1 MSPDPRTILGQAA
14 AFARAGQMDKAI
26 EGFRLAVQ
34 LQPALVDGHRMLAM
48 ALIQAG
54 QPDEALP
61 SARRTANLVPKDPH
75 AAILLAVAL
84 QGVGQFE
91 KALAT
96 AERAIKLAP
105 QLGEAHFQAANAL
118 GALNRHDAAAK
129 AYSRVLELDPLAVEA
144 LANRSVA
151 LVRAGHPDA
160 ALADCERLLQLQPW
174 SPVHPV
180 NKGFILL
187 ERGAAAEARAAAEQ
201 AISVAPDFVDA
212 HHLLGEC
219 CFLLG
224 DLEGACAA
232 YQQAVTRAPLRAD
245 FRLRYAFLL
254 RRLGAFAEAH
264 EQSAAVLEAEPGNPA
279 ALFERGMAGK
289 GLGDAVGALED
300 LDALLAKEPPFT
312 EALLARARLLT
323 HLGARADA
331 RAAIDK
337 ALHLD
342 AHNAYALDARANE
355 ALARGA
361 WAEGWAALDAA
372 ARAPRARLAARNV
385 GVWDGAGSP
394 RALVVVAGERLSDTI
409 ALVRLLPLLADRGI
423 EPRLLVADP
432 ADAALFASLDPRV
445 VILPDPERI
454 DPAEEGVLGVALA
467 SLPQLVA
474 PNPILWPRVPYLH
487 APPERLSAWSH
498 ARSAG
503 DLVIGIHWQSEEV
516 GRVEPL
522 RSAPLDAFAPL
533 AAIEGVRLVGLQQG
547 PAAAQMDRVPF
558 RGRILRLESDFDAD
572 GTFLDSAALLHHL
585 DLLVS
590 VDAPLAHLA
599 AAMNRPVL
607 LAASGATHFAFAG
620 DGMDNGLYPS
630 VRVVRQEQAGQW
642 GGVFTAIAA
651 GVEMGRAE
659 THEHK

>member
-1 MSPDPRTILGQAA
+1 
-14 AFARAGQMDKAI
+14 
-26 EGFRLAVQ
+26 
-34 LQPALVDGHRMLAM
+34 
-48 ALIQAG
+48 
-54 QPDEALP
+54 
-61 SARRTANLVPKDPH
+61 
-75 AAILLAVAL
+75 
-84 QGVGQFE
+84 
-91 KALAT
+91 
-96 AERAIKLAP
+96 
-105 QLGEAHFQAANAL
+105 
-118 GALNRHDAAAK
+118 
-129 AYSRVLELDPLAVEA
+129 
-144 LANRSVA
+144 
-151 LVRAGHPDA
+151 AGHPDA
-160 ALADCERLLQLQPW
+160 ALADCERLLELQPW

-201 AISVAPDFVDA
+201 AISLAPDFVDA

-219 CFLLG
+219 CFLIS

-254 RRLGAFAEAH
+254 RRLGAFAQAH
-264 EQSAAVLEAEPGNPA
+264 EQCAAVLEAVPGDPA
-279 ALFERGMAGK
+279 ALFERGMARE
-289 GLGDAVGALED
+289 GLGDAAGALED

-342 AHNAYALDARANE
+342 AHNAHALDARANE

-372 ARAPRARLAARNV
+372 AQAPRARLAARNV
-385 GVWDGAGSP
+385 GIWDGTGSP
-394 RALVVVAGERLSDTI
+394 RILVVAAGERLSDTI
-409 ALVRLLPLLADRGI
+409 ALARLLPLLADRGI

-445 VILPDPERI
+445 VILSDPARI

-474 PNPILWPRVPYLH
+474 PDPALWPRVPYLH

-503 DLVIGIHWQSEEV
+503 DLVIGIHWQSEDG

-522 RSAPLDAFAPL
+522 RGAPLDAFAPL

-620 DGMDNGLYPS
+620 DGADNGFYPS
-630 VRVVRQEQAGQW
+630 VRVVRQEQPGQW

-651 GVEMGRAE
+651 GVEMGKAE
-659 THEHK
+659 NHEHK

>member
-34 LQPALVDGHRMLAM
+34 LQPALVDAHRMLAM
-48 ALIQAG
+48 ALIQTGNAE
-54 QPDEALP
+54 EALP
-61 SARRTANLVPKDPH
+61 SARRTANLAPKDPH

-91 KALAT
+91 KALAA
-96 AERAIKLAP
+96 AERAIKVAP

-118 GALNRHDAAAK
+118 GALGRHDAAAK
-129 AYSRVLELDPLAVEA
+129 AYSRTLELDPLAVEA

-160 ALADCERLLQLQPW
+160 ALADCERLLHLQPW

-187 ERGAAAEARAAAEQ
+187 ERGEAGAARAAAEQ
-201 AISVAPDFVDA
+201 AVKLAPDFVDGY
-212 HHLLGEC
+212 HLLGEC
-219 CFLLG
+219 CFQLG
-224 DLEGACAA
+224 DLPGARDA
-232 YQQAVTRAPLRAD
+232 YDQVVALAPLRAD
-245 FRLRYAFLL
+245 FRLRYAFIL
-254 RRLGAFAEAH
+254 RRLGAFAAAH
-264 EQSAAVLEAEPGNPA
+264 EQSAAVLETMPADPA
-279 ALFERGMAGK
+279 ALFERGMARE
-289 GLGDAVGALED
+289 GLGDAEGALED
-300 LDALLAKEPPFT
+300 LDALLAIEPPFT

-323 HLGARADA
+323 HLADPVDA

-342 AHNAYALDARANE
+342 AHNPHALAARASE
-355 ALARGA
+355 ALGRGA

-372 ARAPRARLAARNV
+372 AQAPRARLALRNV
-385 GVWDGAGSP
+385 GIWDGAGSP
-394 RALVVVAGERLSDTI
+394 RALVVAAGESLSDTL
-409 ALVRLLPLLADRGI
+409 AFVRLLPVLADRGI
-423 EPRLLVADP
+423 EPRLLLSDP
-432 ADAALFASLDPRV
+432 AAAALFANLDPRV
-445 VILPDPERI
+445 VILTDPAQI
-454 DPAEEGVLGVALA
+454 DPAEEGVLGVALT
-467 SLPQLVA
+467 SLPNLIA
-474 PNPILWPRVPYLH
+474 PDPALWPQVPYMQ
-487 APPERLSAWSH
+487 AAPERLSAWSH

-503 DLVIGIHWQSEEV
+503 DLVIGIHWQSEDA

-522 RSAPLDAFAPL
+522 RSAPLEAFAPL

-547 PAAAQMDRVPF
+547 PAADEMDRVSF

-572 GTFLDSAALLHHL
+572 ATFLDSAALIHHL

-590 VDAPLAHLA
+590 VDAPIAHLA

-607 LAASGATHFAFAG
+607 LAASGGAHFAFAG
-620 DGMDNGLYPS
+620 GDVESRFYPS
-630 VRVVRQEQAGQW
+630 VRVVRQEQPGHW

-651 GVEMGRAE
+651 GVEMGKAE
-659 THEHK
+659 NHEHK